1 MFYCENTQDYVF
13 KFNDQASSY
22 FIIEKGECEVIINE
36 KVIRVLKQGDGFGE
50 LALLYGSTRTASIR
64 CKQPCTFWAID
75 RKTFRQSVEELVR
88 KEFDENIKFIEQT
101 KFFSTKQF
109 IFLGNIMG
117 FLTCLYSKK
126 KS

>member
-64 CKQPCTFWAID
+64 CK
-75 RKTFRQSVEELVR
+75 
-88 KEFDENIKFIEQT
+88 
-101 KFFSTKQF
+101 
-109 IFLGNIMG
+109 
-117 FLTCLYSKK
+117 
-126 KS
+126 